1 MLMDLQ
7 CLDSFGNANKVFFQ
21 FREFYDTG
29 EGWAAVSKLSEL
41 MDF

>member
-1 MLMDLQ
+1 MDLQ

-21 FREFYDTG
+21 FREFYGTG
-29 EGWAAVSKLSEL
+29 EGWAAVSKLAEL